1 MAIGVLALCLTFGV
15 LSSQGAVIREDEIF
29 TAVQT
34 FLTEPEMLLDTFGLT
49 KRGASGSW
57 DFDRSMGGVTVQIK
71 YKDPKDRMKGGH
83 AHLEVENLKRLVPM
97 ARSKRVALDIN
108 FDGGADKKDGLF
120 TMTVDYTLEH
130 SFVEKGI
137 LSLARKVVGGVWKT
151 DMSIKSNGGGSGSRI
166 IPLVEMALSSDRAT
180 FMRGNYNSHRFQ
192 NVDFK
197 MDRVPGSK
205 VDSTL
210 KGVFMGQNVEIILDA
225 TRDATSKID
234 GSLTVTIGRN
244 TYNFKIDGKR
254 IPGSEVE
261 IKLSGTVGGSPL
273 VIEMKGKRNGIIKV
287 EGELSFTGF
296 GKNYKLDWDVKRDGD
311 VVIKVGG
318 SLNGARYSVLYKRKA
333 DWTAASLIA
342 KMLSSTLLKVAMK
355 RKSDGGWNRK
365 TQIKYG
371 GSLFGPNA
379 GEIRLS
385 SKAVDANNKVFEI
398 TADRGKEKEVLKY
411 RNDFTYVKE
420 QHSGHPEV
428 NIKMEGDL
436 KLKESSLI
444 RKMLCRDPSS
454 IHCFK
459 HRNAVL
465 DFSMNL
471 DEPWHVLLKA
481 DLVKDGANVIA
492 LDVDTKKHLMTSPYH
507 ATLSAPRLIGAELGI
522 KAKYVGKN
530 IIISITKDSQEVAK
544 FGLNSPDMKSPYEFE
559 IEAMGTKRKIIVD
572 TAGHHNLNVKVYR
585 NGPKVFNLDLH
596 MESPYTIKIDYPATL
611 ALVSKTPGSIEATFE
626 AGKLDFAYNP
636 GQGKD
641 LIIKYTRTSSR
652 GNHHFSLKATRNG
665 ESYYDYKGTVAY
677 GASSELELDAESK
690 LMVSPKS
697 LFYRTGCAFTEMLC
711 FTEREMSAKFRAD
724 KNAPYKM
731 EVTAQLKKDN
741 KEVLG
746 LDLYTKASPYKLKL
760 NIPRLRKIIAPYRN
774 EPLQITVDHVY
785 KKKLDVTTNIRGL
798 ESFKVDKMVNGMR
811 KVTLNGKELA
821 QADLQIGNKEITQK
835 TKLANGKHLTT
846 TIKWGNEN
854 SLWRNNLD
862 IKMVGSERNLDAKM
876 NWKLGPSGGD
886 IKIDADGNNKIFG
899 DYNIHRVV
907 KATKSRGV
915 WSLKVDGTSLV
926 GGNNI
931 NTDISFDIDM
941 SKVGNGKLDAIDAKI
956 VKVVNGNK
964 YEFIIED
971 TRMSKGDL
979 MELGGLIRSL
989 TG

>member
-1 MAIGVLALCLTFGV
+1 MAIGAVALCLTFGI
-15 LSSQGAVIREDEIF
+15 LSSQGAVIREDELF
-29 TAVQT
+29 TALQT
-34 FLTEPEMLLDTFGLT
+34 FLTEPEMLLDNFGLT

-57 DFDRSMGGVTVQIK
+57 DFDRTLRGVTVQIK

-83 AHLEVENLKRLVPM
+83 AHLEVENLKSLVSM

-108 FDGGADKKDGLF
+108 FDGGQDKADGLF
-120 TMTVDYTLEH
+120 TLTVDYTLEH

-151 DMSIKSNGGGSGSRI
+151 DLSIKSNGGGSGSRI
-166 IPLVEMALSSDRAT
+166 IPLVEMALSSDRST
-180 FMRGNYNSHRFQ
+180 MMRGNYNSNRFQ
-192 NVDFK
+192 NVEFK
-197 MDRVPGSK
+197 MDRVPGAK

-210 KGVFMGQNVEIILDA
+210 TGVFMEKTVNIILEA
-225 TRDATSKID
+225 TRSATSKID
-234 GSLTVTIGRN
+234 GSLTVTIGGK
-244 TYNFKIDGKR
+244 THIFKIDGKR
-254 IPGSEVE
+254 VPGSELE
-261 IKLSGTVGGSPL
+261 IKLSGNLMGSPL

-287 EGELSFTGF
+287 EGELSFNGM
-296 GKNYKLDWDVKRDGD
+296 GRNYKLDWDVKRESDII
-311 VVIKVGG
+311 VKVGG

-333 DWTAASLIA
+333 DWTQASLQA
-342 KMLSSTLLKVAMK
+342 KMLSSTLLQIAVK
-355 RKSDGGWNRK
+355 RKTDGFWNRK
-365 TQIKYG
+365 TSIRYG

-385 SKAVDANNKVFEI
+385 SQAVDANTKKFEI
-398 TADRGKEKEVLKY
+398 TANRGKEKEVFKY
-411 RNDFTYVKE
+411 TNDFTFVKE
-420 QHSGHPEV
+420 LHNGHPEV
-428 NIKMEGDL
+428 NIKMEGDM

-444 RKMLCRDPSS
+444 RQMLCRDPSS

-481 DLVKDGANVIA
+481 DLVKDGDKVLA
-492 LDVDTKKHLMTSPYH
+492 LDVDTKKHELASPYH

-530 IIISITKDSQEVAK
+530 IIIVLTKDSKEVAK

-559 IEAMGTKRKIIVD
+559 IDVMNVKRKIIVD
-572 TAGHHNLNVKVYR
+572 TSGHHNLNVEVYR
-585 NGPKVFNLDLH
+585 NGPKVFNLNLH

-611 ALVSKTPGSIEATFE
+611 ALVSKSPGSIEATFE

-641 LIIKYTRTSSR
+641 LIIKYTRTSSI

-711 FTEREMSAKFRAD
+711 FTEREMSAKFRAN

-731 EVTAQLKKDN
+731 EVTANLKKDN

-746 LDLYTKASPYKLKL
+746 LDLYTKTSPYKLKL
-760 NIPRLRKIIAPYRN
+760 NIPRLRKIIASYRD

-798 ESFKVDKMVNGMR
+798 ESFKVDKMANGMR
-811 KVTLNGKELA
+811 KVTLNGKHLA
-821 QADLQIGNKEITQK
+821 QADFQMGNKMITQK
-835 TKLANGKHLTT
+835 TQLPNGKHLTT
-846 TIKWGNEN
+846 TIKWGNED
-854 SLWRNNLD
+854 SLWINNLD
-862 IKMVGSERNLDAKM
+862 VKLVGSERNLDAKM
-876 NWKLGPSGGD
+876 NWKLSPSGGD
-886 IKIDADGNNKIFG
+886 IKLDADGSNKRWG
-899 DYNIHRVV
+899 AYNIHRVV

-931 NTDISFDIDM
+931 NTDISFDLDM
-941 SKVGNGKLDAIDAKI
+941 NKVGNGKLDAIDAKI

-971 TRMSKGDL
+971 TRMSRGDL
-979 MELGGLIRSL
+979 LELGGLVRSL
-989 TG
+989 AG